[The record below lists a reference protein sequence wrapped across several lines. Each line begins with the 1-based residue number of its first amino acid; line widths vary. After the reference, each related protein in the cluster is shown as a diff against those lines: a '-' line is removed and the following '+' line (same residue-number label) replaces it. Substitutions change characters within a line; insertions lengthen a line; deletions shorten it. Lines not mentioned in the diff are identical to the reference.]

1 MVDSCILKMPQYCK
15 CCEYG
20 LIYLLRSR
28 SQTIQQASQRNYLYP
43 STQVSNARYSTDLW
57 WPQLLNASMSSQN
70 YTCSL
75 LTCFILK
82 VQSVIFDFFFPEKKD
97 TVLINIDAVMS
108 KYTFQ
113 QTNAFWKLI
122 ILKNYIRVSLRFVE
136 VVTGP
141 FFCPSP
147 ALPVTYV
154 ACRRRRRSCL
164 HHLNWC
170 LHFQTQDMKDHIQ
183 YKLCP
188 HKTYVYIKL
197 TISRNIFM

>member
-43 STQVSNARYSTDLW
+43 STQVSNARCSTDLW

-141 FFCPSP
+141 FFLSQSSP
-147 ALPVTYV
+147 ASDICSMPKEEEKLFASFKLVPALSDSRYE
-154 ACRRRRRSCL
+154 RSY
-164 HHLNWC
+164 
-170 LHFQTQDMKDHIQ
+170 T
-183 YKLCP
+183 
-188 HKTYVYIKL
+188 V
-197 TISRNIFM
+197 

>member
-43 STQVSNARYSTDLW
+43 STQVSNARCSTDLW

-122 ILKNYIRVSLRFVE
+122 ILKSEFAVCGGGHWAIFLSQS
-136 VVTGP
+136 
-141 FFCPSP
+141 SP
-147 ALPVTYV
+147 ASDICSMPKEEEKLFASFKLVPALSDSRYE
-154 ACRRRRRSCL
+154 RSY
-164 HHLNWC
+164 
-170 LHFQTQDMKDHIQ
+170 T
-183 YKLCP
+183 
-188 HKTYVYIKL
+188 V
-197 TISRNIFM
+197 